1 MKTLKQK
8 IAAAAAG
15 LAALGAVQAFT
26 TPAEAQVG
34 VVVGAPGPSPYFWGG
49 RNYCWYGGGW
59 HGPGFY
65 WCGYAWRRGWGWG
78 GPAGTAAGVVATTVD
93 GMAGGMAATTA
104 AATGITEFPV
114 QGTDL
119 GAGAIR
125 RPFSCSR
132 CRSTRQEPEPWS
144 LSLC

>member
-65 WCGYAWRRGWGWG
+65 WCGYAWRRGGGWG
-78 GPAGTAAGVVATTVD
+78 GP
-93 GMAGGMAATTA
+93 GGWH
-104 AATGITEFPV
+104 GWWY
-114 QGTDL
+114 G
-119 GAGAIR
+119 
-125 RPFSCSR
+125 RPGWHGGWR
-132 CRSTRQEPEPWS
+132 GGYHGGWHGGWHGGYHGGGHWHH
-144 LSLC
+144 